1 MSKLK
6 TKNIQKSSLTKRA
19 VHKFLK
25 NKMAGVGFILAS
37 IIILA
42 CIFAP
47 LLTPHDPAFI
57 DPLNKNLDP
66 CWEHPLGTDRIGR
79 DVFARLLYGG
89 RVSIFIGVSA
99 ALICSIIGNAL
110 GAIAGYFGGKT
121 DLIIMAITELFGS
134 FPSTLLILLLT
145 GVFSRSIWT
154 TLAVMALFSWTGSVR
169 MIRARMLSMREEAFV
184 ESCRANGIS
193 TRSIIFHHLLPNHI
207 GPFILGICTN
217 IPTFILTEASLSYLG
232 FGVPMD
238 VPTWGNILNAAR
250 NLETIQAYPLL
261 WLAPGLTICIL
272 CLSLNFV
279 GDGLS
284 DALDPTRK

>member
-1 MSKLK
+1 M
-6 TKNIQKSSLTKRA
+6 TKVKNKSVQKSSLTKRA
-19 VHKFLK
+19 VQKFLK
-25 NKMAGVGFILAS
+25 NKMACIGLVLAS

-47 LLTPHDPAFI
+47 LLTPHDPAFMDVANRNA
-57 DPLNKNLDP
+57 DPS
-66 CWEHPLGTDRIGR
+66 WEHPLGTDRTGR

-99 ALICSIIGNAL
+99 ALICSLIGNAL
-110 GAIAGYFGGKT
+110 GAVAGYFGGKT
-121 DLIIMAITELFGS
+121 DLIIMAITELFGA
-134 FPSTLLILLLT
+134 FPSTLLIMLLT
-145 GVFSRSIWT
+145 GVFTRSIWT
-154 TLAVMALFSWTGSVR
+154 TLAVMAIFSWTGSVR
-169 MIRARMLSMREEAFV
+169 MIRARMLSLREESFV

-193 TRSIIFHHLLPNHI
+193 TRSIIFHHIMPNHI
-207 GPFILGICTN
+207 GAFILGICTN
-217 IPTFILTEASLSYLG
+217 IPAFILTEASLSYLG

-250 NLETIQAYPLL
+250 NLETIQSYPLL
-261 WLAPGLTICIL
+261 WIAPGLTICIL
-272 CLSLNFV
+272 CLSMNFV